1 MRLDFGITKP
11 PSATRVSFYGWL
23 ALAAITLS
31 VAAFG
36 PSLVSSSQRRG
47 SMTVM
52 AGTHAVLMSAWLILY
67 LIQAMLA
74 ANGGIGLHKRL
85 GVAGAVVAAAA
96 VATGFAATVAMVQRG
111 FDSSGDLSRPP
122 NDSALD
128 AAIFQF
134 SNLAIFSILVG
145 AALALRHLDRYTS
158 NQTVVVEQSGLSAV
172 GVGFAESIIA
182 QQAAD
187 RVAEIIATKMAE
199 NELRAALPPVI
210 SVGEVAE

>member
-1 MRLDFGITKP
+1 MRLDFATAKT

-67 LIQAMLA
+67 LIQTMLA

-85 GVAGAVVAAAA
+85 GVAGAFVAAAA

-111 FDSSGDLSRPP
+111 FDLSGDLSRPP
-122 NDSALD
+122 NDNALD

-145 AALALRHLDRYTS
+145 TALALRRRRHIHKRL
-158 NQTVVVEQSGLSAV
+158 
-172 GVGFAESIIA
+172 
-182 QQAAD
+182 
-187 RVAEIIATKMAE
+187 M
-199 NELRAALPPVI
+199 ALP
-210 SVGEVAE
+210 SSRR